1 MASGVDLTGER
12 EKERDLNNLKREN
25 RGFGPETTDSG
36 SQRGYLIRKKRA
48 DSCSGFSAT
57 ANNSFNNVPAP
68 PFVNDWAFPAWF
80 ALLWRTRK

>member
-1 MASGVDLTGER
+1 MELTLLER
-12 EKERDLNNLKREN
+12 ERGLKNLRERIIEA
-25 RGFGPETTDSG
+25 FGPETTDSG

-68 PFVNDWAFPAWF
+68 LFVNDWAFPA
-80 ALLWRTRK
+80 

>member
-1 MASGVDLTGER
+1 MVDGEYQS
-12 EKERDLNNLKREN
+12 
-25 RGFGPETTDSG
+25 FGPEETDSG
-36 SQRGYLIRKKRA
+36 SQRGYLKRKKRA

-68 PFVNDWAFPAWF
+68 LFVNDRAIPALF